1 MGISVS
7 PYLSILP
14 EVKLSCKRCV
24 WAFGVL
30 LGSLWVWVWVGVKKL
45 FVKIFPASW
54 TFRVSVWTFHGGTV
68 RQFFNCQ
75 SSMAVVTSQ
84 CLIVT
89 ENVYSKSRSMLAIQ
103 MIGQPVL
110 PNGGHF
116 ERELTIFNSCNH
128 MPNIPTVWFDQKYST
143 LWTFWEE
150 KMHRI

>member
-45 FVKIFPASW
+45 FVQISPASW

-89 ENVYSKSRSMLAIQ
+89 ENVYSKSRSMLVIQ

-110 PNGGHF
+110 PMEGDILTENWQSLTPAIIRQIFQLFDLTKNIQPYERF
-116 ERELTIFNSCNH
+116 EKKNA
-128 MPNIPTVWFDQKYST
+128 
-143 LWTFWEE
+143 
-150 KMHRI
+150 